1 MKAKVIALLNEKGG
15 VGKSTTA
22 ATTAYL
28 LAKGGKKVLLI
39 DLDGQGHA
47 SLLCGVQNINQLK
60 ETTASLLN
68 CIIRGEKLPKA
79 ESFLLRHKGVDL
91 IPSNSQLFAL
101 ERNLANADFRETK
114 LRELTEQFRE
124 AYEYILIDCM
134 PNGGAAQI
142 NAMLSADELVIPTQA
157 EVFSVVGLAQLS
169 RHISLI
175 QKNTGHPLKI
185 TGVLITMYD
194 RRTSLN
200 KEVCGMLEEY
210 RDIPLFR
217 TRIPRSVKVGEAALY
232 GQTICE
238 YAPSHPAALAY
249 ESLTKILKAVDIVIP
264 SLAQIAAISAF
275 TSESMRDIMLVS
287 ILSSP
292 CTTIIVQSQ
301 TYFFNPQ
308 N

>member
-1 MKAKVIALLNEKGG
+1 
-15 VGKSTTA
+15 
-22 ATTAYL
+22 
-28 LAKGGKKVLLI
+28 
-39 DLDGQGHA
+39 
-47 SLLCGVQNINQLK
+47 
-60 ETTASLLN
+60 
-68 CIIRGEKLPKA
+68 
-79 ESFLLRHKGVDL
+79 
-91 IPSNSQLFAL
+91 
-101 ERNLANADFRETK
+101 
-114 LRELTEQFRE
+114 
-124 AYEYILIDCM
+124 
-134 PNGGAAQI
+134 
-142 NAMLSADELVIPTQA
+142 
-157 EVFSVVGLAQLS
+157 
-169 RHISLI
+169 
-175 QKNTGHPLKI
+175 
-185 TGVLITMYD
+185 
-194 RRTSLN
+194 
-200 KEVCGMLEEY
+200 MLEEY